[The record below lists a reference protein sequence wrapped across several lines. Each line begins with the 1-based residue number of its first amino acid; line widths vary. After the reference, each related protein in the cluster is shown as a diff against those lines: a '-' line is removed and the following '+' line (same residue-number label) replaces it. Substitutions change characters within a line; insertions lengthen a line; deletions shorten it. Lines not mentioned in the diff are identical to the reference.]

1 MSQDGQKI
9 GIVGGGIVGI
19 CTALSLQ
26 EAGHSVTLIDRD
38 APGQGAS
45 FGNAGI
51 ISPWS
56 IVPQAMPGIW
66 KQIPGMLLRPSGPA
80 AVSLRRAP
88 GYLPWLMKFLRQSSQ
103 DKVEAASKAMQFL
116 CDDSILLYRQ
126 HLKGTGHEDLITD
139 SIYVHAFRKANAAD
153 LDGLGYRMRR
163 EAGAKLELINAS
175 DLRDLEPDLS
185 HKFQAA
191 ILIKGQARARDP
203 GRIGAVLA
211 RKIQINGGRVLQEIV
226 QDLGPQDAQWKIV
239 TNARTHVFDK
249 VVLSAGIWSADFL
262 RKLGLSVPLAAER
275 GYHVAYDGVEA
286 QLNNS
291 VMDVDE
297 MAVASSMSN
306 GLRVAGTAEFGAISA
321 PPSPKRIENMKR
333 IAERMVPSIKDTA
346 FETWMGIRP
355 SFPDSLPVI
364 EEFEQYPGL
373 IGAFGHS
380 HYGLMMAP
388 KTGRIVAD
396 IVARKPLNQDLSPF
410 SVERF

>member
-1 MSQDGQKI
+1 MSQQGLKI

-19 CTALSLQ
+19 CAALSLQ
-26 EAGHSVTLIDRD
+26 EAGHQVTLIDRD

-66 KQIPGMLLRPSGPA
+66 KQIPGMLLRPNGPA
-80 AVSLRRAP
+80 AVSLRHGL

-103 DKVEAASKAMQFL
+103 EKVNATSDAMQFL
-116 CDDSILLYRQ
+116 CGDAITLYRQ
-126 HLKGTGHEDLITD
+126 HLKGTGHEDLIAD
-139 SIYVHAFRKANAAD
+139 SMYVHAFRNAKAAD
-153 LDGLGYRMRR
+153 LNGLGYRMRR
-163 EAGAKLELINAS
+163 EAGADLELINVS

-185 HKFQAA
+185 HEFQAA
-191 ILIKGQARARDP
+191 ILIKGQARARAP

-211 RKIQINGGRVLQEIV
+211 QKIQRNGGTVLQETV
-226 QDLGPQDAQWKIV
+226 RDLGPQGLHWQVV
-239 TNARTHVFDK
+239 TKAKTHVFDK
-249 VVLSAGIWSADFL
+249 VVLSAGIWSADIL
-262 RKLGLSVPLAAER
+262 RKLGLYVPLAAER
-275 GYHVAYDGVEA
+275 GYHVAYDGVAAE
-286 QLNNS
+286 LNNS

-306 GLRVAGTAEFGAISA
+306 SLRVAGTAEFGSISA
-321 PPSPKRIENMKR
+321 PENPKRIENMRR
-333 IAERMVPSIKDTA
+333 IAERMVPSLKDAA
-346 FETWMGIRP
+346 FKSWMGIRP
-355 SFPDSLPVI
+355 SFPDSLPII
-364 EEFEQYPGL
+364 EEFEQHPGL

-396 IVARKPLNQDLSPF
+396 IVDRKPSNRDLSPYAAQ
-410 SVERF
+410 RF